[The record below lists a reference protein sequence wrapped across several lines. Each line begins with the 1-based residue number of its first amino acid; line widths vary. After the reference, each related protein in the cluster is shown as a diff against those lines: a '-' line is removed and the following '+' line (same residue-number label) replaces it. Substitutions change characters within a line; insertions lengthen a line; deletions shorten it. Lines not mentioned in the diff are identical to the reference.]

1 MRELVWTRARVG
13 PLEQTALIAQHF
25 SWAEVRSAPCRRVG
39 SAAVKTSP
47 AKPVAELGRRVIGK
61 LKLLIGPIHLAVTHV
76 GNGCWA
82 HAGDGGMGRVCAG
95 HLV

>member
-1 MRELVWTRARVG
+1 MRQRGELKMPKKKTN
-13 PLEQTALIAQHF
+13 HF
-25 SWAEVRSAPCRRVG
+25 SWTEVRSAPCRRVG